1 MTTATKTKKTAT
13 PKKSRPPLPPTAKV
27 VEIGG
32 RDCVIV
38 PLDEYD
44 DWLQDA
50 LLTAVAADRLERDE
64 DAIPFEEFEARL
76 DAKRKKRQCPTRSE

>member
-1 MTTATKTKKTAT
+1 MTTMTKAKKTA
-13 PKKSRPPLPPTAKV
+13 PKPAVADKDYPPLPPAAKV

-44 DWLQDA
+44 EWLQDA
-50 LLTAVAADRLERDE
+50 LLTAVAADRLERNE
-64 DAIPFEEFEARL
+64 DTIPFEEVEARL
-76 DAKRKKRQCPTRSE
+76 DAKRKKR